1 MLALAKLHDT
11 FRGLSGQPSLGR
23 RVRSWSRWLGR
34 AWGCFVGILFVQVVL
49 SACGSDQES
58 DESRTTQLGST
69 VFPCTTYNPGQ
80 ITEALKGMPPGF
92 IDEQSFRVGRV
103 DRVKNHLTGIPR
115 PYIEVLF
122 RARSTNNFRIR
133 ERNLQPSVMGLTTLM
148 GPNLD
153 PIALDI
159 APAQGAVDSAFK
171 HEVGHALESH
181 IMRQNAGMNSRF
193 SSAFGSERNNRNIG
207 AYARTNA
214 REYFAEAFAS
224 FYCSKDAQ
232 AFISAHAPQTFQ
244 ILKSSLL
251 PASFDS
257 PASTSQV
264 ADVWMQLVD
273 VSDKTY
279 VEISLPGSGG
289 KVALCK
295 GTKSEC
301 GTNSAAVF
309 ASFGPSPTKI
319 QGRTIVRSEQPITIS
334 EGLQVTVLTYDGANK
349 VQPLKTVKF
358 VKDGG
363 P

>member
-1 MLALAKLHDT
+1 
-11 FRGLSGQPSLGR
+11 
-23 RVRSWSRWLGR
+23 
-34 AWGCFVGILFVQVVL
+34 
-49 SACGSDQES
+49 
-58 DESRTTQLGST
+58 
-69 VFPCTTYNPGQ
+69 
-80 ITEALKGMPPGF
+80 MPQGF
-92 IDEQSFRVGRV
+92 LDEQSFRIGRV

-148 GPNLD
+148 GSTRD
-153 PIALDI
+153 PVALDLAA
-159 APAQGAVDSAFK
+159 APGAVDFALQ

-181 IMRQNAGMNSRF
+181 IMRQNAGMASRF
-193 SSAFGSERNNRNIG
+193 SSAYGGERNNRNIR
-207 AYARTNA
+207 AYARSNVH
-214 REYFAEAFAS
+214 EYFAEAFAN

-232 AFISAHAPQTFQ
+232 AFISAHLPQTYQ
-244 ILKSSLL
+244 LLKSSLL

-257 PASTSQV
+257 PAPSSQE

-273 VSDKTY
+273 VNDKTY
-279 VEISLPGSGG
+279 VEISLPGSGS
-289 KVALCK
+289 KVALCQ

-301 GTNSAAVF
+301 GTNAATVF
-309 ASFGPSPTKI
+309 ASFGQSPTKI
-319 QGRTIVRSEQPITIS
+319 QGRTIVRSEQPIVIS
-334 EGLQVTVLTYDGANK
+334 EGLQVTVMMYDGANK